1 MKRTIIFCLI
11 GFLSLFILGIWL
23 TYTYTSNQD
32 NLIIDKL
39 QTTIEEQNKKI
50 DNLVLENSNLEMDL
64 KKAVEKQDSITE
76 ISESWI
82 KSICEMSSNGYFI
95 DTYTAIAIYHNR
107 LRTGFK

>member
-1 MKRTIIFCLI
+1 MKKTIIFSLI

-23 TYTYTSNQD
+23 TYTYISKQD
-32 NLIIDKL
+32 NRIIDEL
-39 QTTIEEQNKKI
+39 QTTIEEQKKKI
-50 DNLVLENSNLEMDL
+50 EDLAFENSNLEMEL

-82 KSICEMSSNGYFI
+82 KSLCEMSSNGYSI

>member
-1 MKRTIIFCLI
+1 MKRTILYCLI

-32 NLIIDKL
+32 NLIIDEL

-50 DNLVLENSNLEMDL
+50 DNLVLENTNLEMDL

-82 KSICEMSSNGYFI
+82 KSICEMSSNGYLI

>member
-1 MKRTIIFCLI
+1 MKKSILFCLI
-11 GFLSLFILGIWL
+11 GFLLLFILGIWL

-32 NLIIDKL
+32 NRIIDEL
-39 QTTIEEQNKKI
+39 QTSIEEQNKKI
-50 DNLVLENSNLEMDL
+50 EDLTFENSNLEMEL

-82 KSICEMSSNGYFI
+82 KSLCEMSSNGYSI